1 MVPEKNSLLSSNE
14 FSSYQMKKAFD
25 RHLYISSFSVLC
37 YDGVLCYLSNIIGQG
52 SLSEIEENLQRFFSS
67 QQINQAYEHLHQ
79 SLDYCLITI
88 DPNGDAHVHNLLQ
101 QCSMGLN
108 NVSSLVNV
116 MQIISLNQ
124 LFSYLP
130 IFVTDDWLHMI
141 RSVQNIERLDTRLSS
156 MGNLQQQISHLKDH
170 MVSLDHLVR
179 NFNHISLSI
188 QSPISSSNDQCCLR
202 TYCTHHTIVHQSS
215 ILTESPSSSWSSL
228 DIDSHRITPLRGFIR
243 NPVTNFIMPTGPSES
258 EVESSIISLDGNLS
272 SDDEPHVPSK
282 HLTRSLSFQPQKNR
296 ARPILVKRADVLW
309 MYPAGLI
316 KPKYNSLISSVDESA
331 DSEEFERVF
340 KRTNSCDMDF
350 PVKKLQNLPTDK
362 TLKKP
367 KKVTKKS
374 SKGSKDSRV
383 KLIGSHSVFSSSNH
397 FNQIICCFY
406 SFFS

>member
-1 MVPEKNSLLSSNE
+1 
-14 FSSYQMKKAFD
+14 MKKAFD
-25 RHLYISSFSVLC
+25 RHLYISSVSVLC

-52 SLSEIEENLQRFFSS
+52 SVNEIEENLRRFFSS

-79 SLDYCLITI
+79 SLDYCLTI
-88 DPNGDAHVHNLLQ
+88 FNPNEHAHVHHLLH
-101 QCSMGLN
+101 QCSMELLN
-108 NVSSLVNV
+108 TSALVNV
-116 MQIISLNQ
+116 MEMISLNE

-170 MVSLDHLVR
+170 MSSLDHLIR

-188 QSPISSSNDQCCLR
+188 QSPLSSSNDQCCLR
-202 TYCTHHTIVHQSS
+202 TYCTHSTIVHQSS

-228 DIDSHRITPLRGFIR
+228 DVDSHRVTPLTGFIR
-243 NPVTNFIMPTGPSES
+243 NPVTNFIMPMCPNES

-296 ARPILVKRADVLW
+296 TRPTLVKRADVLW

-316 KPKYNSLISSVDESA
+316 KPKYNALISSVHES
-331 DSEEFERVF
+331 DDLGEFERVF

-350 PVKKLQNLPTDK
+350 PVKKLQNLPVEK

-367 KKVTKKS
+367 KKVARKS
-374 SKGSKDSRV
+374 SKGSEDSKIKR
-383 KLIGSHSVFSSSNH
+383 IE
-397 FNQIICCFY
+397 
-406 SFFS
+406 